1 MKERFPL
8 WNTAFQGKIYTIL
21 DGNGDRCAEVSAGDA
36 QAAIEEAKANWPESR
51 SAVIRNEL
59 ALPAVGRN
67 V

>member
-1 MKERFPL
+1 MRERFPL
-8 WNTAFQGKIYTIL
+8 HNPAFPGNVYEIL
-21 DGNGDRCAEVSAGDA
+21 DGNGGRVAEVHAGTA
-36 QAAIEEAKANWPESR
+36 QAALDEAKANWPESR